1 MKDLLCDKF
10 QNSVEE
16 VLTRHKSILD
26 IVTKLQESSAKL
38 NRAVIKSVTN
48 CGCIKIDASNHK
60 VPEGIDYKNI
70 NEYINNHLQGEL
82 CEVCR
87 EKVFEEMGRNL
98 FYITALANTFDM
110 NLYEI
115 INKEHK
121 KIEALGKFSLY

>member
-16 VLTRHKSILD
+16 VLIRHKSILD
-26 IVTKLQESSAKL
+26 IITKLQESSAKI

-48 CGCIKIDASNHK
+48 CGCIKIDASSHK
-60 VPEGIDYKNI
+60 VPDDIDYKNI
-70 NEYINNHLQGEL
+70 NEYLNNHLQGEL

-87 EKVFEEMGRNL
+87 EKIVEEMGRNL
-98 FYITALANTFDM
+98 FYITALANNFDI

-115 INKEHK
+115 INKEHQR
-121 KIEALGKFSLY
+121 IEALGKFSLY